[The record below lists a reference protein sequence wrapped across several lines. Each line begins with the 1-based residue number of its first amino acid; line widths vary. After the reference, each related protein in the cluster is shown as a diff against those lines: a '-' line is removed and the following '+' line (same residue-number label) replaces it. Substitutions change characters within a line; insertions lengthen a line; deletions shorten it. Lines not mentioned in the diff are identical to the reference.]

1 MRRVHERLI
10 VKIVQVDLI
19 SLYLVDLPLSA
30 ARFLSSPVVHDVLVR
45 VGYMTVAPTA
55 LLGIVT

>member
-1 MRRVHERLI
+1 MI